1 MPPHP
6 TSETMYS
13 QVSNIFDAMFPI
25 DIRFNTT
32 LSCSKTPAFLSKRT
46 FDLLHY
52 TIAVVIHNNLSPQ
65 TLQLNIM
72 KPSSPSKLTLNF
84 SSSLEISFDESS
96 VFDFISSLYLACTSP
111 NLVCSCSFLSC
122 NWN

>member
-1 MPPHP
+1 MPTHP
-6 TSETMYS
+6 TSEAMYS
-13 QVSNIFDAMFPI
+13 QVSNIFVAMFSI
-25 DIRFNTT
+25 DVRFNRT
-32 LSCSKTPAFLSKRT
+32 LSCSKIPAFLSKRK
-46 FDLLHY
+46 FYLLHY
-52 TIAVVIHNNLSPQ
+52 TIAVVIQNNFSPQ

-72 KPSSPSKLTLNF
+72 KPSSRSKLTLNF

-111 NLVCSCSFLSC
+111 NLVCSCSFCSC